1 MLALQALVVLAT
13 AFSVAAAPGLT
24 LKVEG
29 ASSVTDV
36 DNFKVST
43 ILTNTGDETLKILND
58 PLGPLSNLPTDS
70 FSVVN
75 SQGSSASFAGAKA
88 KYVPAVAAEVGDY
101 TTLAPGQSITV
112 NHDLSEAYNLTAT
125 GAGTYDVEP
134 RNVFYLVN
142 EKNEISSIH
151 ARVSKV
157 HKARVSGR
165 LSKVRPTPTLAKRAT
180 YVSCTA
186 ARQTILVEAA
196 AAAQAYATEAKSFLD
211 ANSATTTRYS
221 TWFGAFTTARY
232 NTVLSHFTAIN
243 SNVFSSFTYDCSCTR
258 SGTYAYVYPAEFGR
272 IYLCPVF
279 WNVNVTGTDSRG
291 GTLIHESS
299 HFDANAGGTDDI
311 VYGQTGAKNLAI
323 SNPNNAVINADSH
336 EYFAENNPFQS

>member
-1 MLALQALVVLAT
+1 MLALQALVALAT
-13 AFSVAAAPGLT
+13 ALSVAATPGLT

-36 DNFKVST
+36 DNFKVSA

-58 PLGPLSNLPTDS
+58 PSGPLSNLPTDS
-70 FSVVN
+70 FSIVN
-75 SQGSSASFAGAKA
+75 SQGSSARFAGAKA

-101 TTLAPGQSITV
+101 TTL
-112 NHDLSEAYNLTAT
+112 
-125 GAGTYDVEP
+125 GAGPVCNGRP
-134 RNVFYLVN
+134 
-142 EKNEISSIH
+142 
-151 ARVSKV
+151 
-157 HKARVSGR
+157 R
-165 LSKVRPTPTLAKRAT
+165 LSTRHASAGGSPRSGLPPPLPRERPTYPAP
-180 YVSCTA
+180 A

-196 AAAQAYATEAKSFLD
+196 AAAQAYAAEAKSFLD
-211 ANSATTTRYS
+211 ANTATTTRYS

-258 SGTYAYVYPAEFGR
+258 SGTYAYVYPAE

-311 VYGQTGAKNLAI
+311 VYGPDGR
-323 SNPNNAVINADSH
+323 
-336 EYFAENNPFQS
+336 